1 MPIFPLEILHRISYF
16 CDPPTNA
23 ITAVVC
29 KGWSD
34 ESLNRLWYQVDD
46 LEQLLSLFGELRAY
60 SRPYQEGHYYLYRDG
75 RPTHKGWLRFQTIYQ
90 HRIRILGPITDQDSY
105 LEPLAALAMLR
116 SSGPLLPRL
125 HTLIWENC
133 AFEETRNDE
142 RCLMFMN
149 ESVRTF
155 KIAGDPADDTIIDSL
170 ETLFSCTSARM
181 PKLTSLEVDFP
192 PLDEYQL
199 PLLDLVR
206 NLPDLTELIIPPFP
220 GLTVILQSLSNLGR
234 SSRLSHL
241 GIASSKAADSDE
253 PGEVTVIDLSGVESH
268 GFSQLRMLHI
278 HATYDAASQIFLQTW
293 PLTEVSI
300 HCHTPASIIAT
311 AELVSRI
318 ASSCPNLEEL
328 TLSFFDMSIET
339 LITLEDAPPQLV
351 TISDLEPLL
360 RCAKISLF
368 HLDTIWP
375 LSLSDTDIQRLARS
389 WPSLRYLSLTP
400 VPGFLVPE
408 RVDKVSLRSL
418 LHLAKSCPKLCDL
431 HLLFDNQDV
440 QLDDLLQELRIK
452 GILQFKRLLN
462 FGVGFSPI
470 HDWLGVATF
479 LSKILPPSVPLLWG
493 CGPDE
498 WIDTDH
504 ISPDIKSSWDHR
516 WKRVGSFLAGEH
528 AIAIVSDDS
537 SEE

>member
-206 NLPDLTELIIPPFP
+206 SLPDLTELIIPPFP
-220 GLTVILQSLSNLGR
+220 DLTVILQGLSSL
-234 SSRLSHL
+234 
-241 GIASSKAADSDE
+241 DSDE

-268 GFSQLRMLHI
+268 GFNLSSNL
-278 HATYDAASQIFLQTW
+278 AS
-293 PLTEVSI
+293 
-300 HCHTPASIIAT
+300 H
-311 AELVSRI
+311 
-318 ASSCPNLEEL
+318 
-328 TLSFFDMSIET
+328 
-339 LITLEDAPPQLV
+339 
-351 TISDLEPLL
+351 
-360 RCAKISLF
+360 
-368 HLDTIWP
+368 
-375 LSLSDTDIQRLARS
+375 
-389 WPSLRYLSLTP
+389 
-400 VPGFLVPE
+400 
-408 RVDKVSLRSL
+408 
-418 LHLAKSCPKLCDL
+418 
-431 HLLFDNQDV
+431 
-440 QLDDLLQELRIK
+440 
-452 GILQFKRLLN
+452 
-462 FGVGFSPI
+462 
-470 HDWLGVATF
+470 
-479 LSKILPPSVPLLWG
+479 
-493 CGPDE
+493 
-498 WIDTDH
+498 
-504 ISPDIKSSWDHR
+504 
-516 WKRVGSFLAGEH
+516 
-528 AIAIVSDDS
+528 
-537 SEE
+537 